1 MAKRIWLLPQ
11 EGAFYKANLHCH
23 TTFSDGVWTPE
34 QVKKEYQARGIR
46 SSRLP
51 TTTSTAFTAACATS
65 TSWRWRRWRRMSTAR
80 WRACG
85 TWDTTPVYHLNFYD
99 TDPFCEKDVPL
110 PDKSDYSL
118 DAVNRYIAAMRAK
131 GFLCCY
137 NHPWWSLQTA
147 RDYDGLR
154 GLDAFEIFNYG
165 CELEG
170 LYGYAPQAYAELLRA
185 GQKPACFAT
194 DDNHNAFAPGDVRCD
209 SFGGFTMLKLPRLGY
224 AEAVSALKNR
234 HCYASNGPLIHAL
247 YVEDG
252 TLYVECS
259 PAAKL
264 FLHGCG
270 RRTGVVLAEPGRPLS
285 RRGVPA
291 QGQRAIRL
299 ARGCAT
305 RPGALPPAARTSPKN
320 CRGGRKDG
328 QERARHRCP
337 FLPAPVNGG
346 FSMEDYWVWCGSV
359 VKGEDG
365 NYHMF
370 ASRWPKTLPFHPG
383 WGVASE
389 IVRAVSEKPEG
400 PYRFAEVVLS
410 ARGAGWWDGRSVHN
424 PVIQKCD
431 DTYVLFYM
439 GTTYPYPDVPADGSL
454 CHDSYQW
461 LCARANKRIG
471 IATAKS
477 VFGPWSR
484 PDHPS
489 LDVRPGH
496 FDDFLVSNPR
506 PACTRMAAACWFT
519 KRARTK
525 SRPTAAARATRCA
538 AP

>member
-34 QVKKEYQARGIR
+34 QVKKEYQARGYSIV
-46 SSRLP
+46 
-51 TTTSTAFTAACATS
+51 AFTDHNVYRFHRGLCDEHFVALAAMEANVD
-65 TSWRWRRWRRMSTAR
+65 RPMEGVRI
-80 WRACG
+80 
-85 TWDTTPVYHLNFYD
+85 WDTTPVYHLNFYD

-147 RDYDGLR
+147 RDYDGLQ

-285 RRGVPA
+285 R
-291 QGQRAIRL
+291 
-299 ARGCAT
+299 
-305 RPGALPPAARTSPKN
+305 AAFLLKGS
-320 CRGGRKDG
+320 
-328 QERARHRCP
+328 EP
-337 FLPAPVNGG
+337 F
-346 FSMEDYWVWCGSV
+346 VWL
-359 VKGEDG
+359 E
-365 NYHMF
+365 
-370 ASRWPKTLPFHPG
+370 
-383 WGVASE
+383 
-389 IVRAVSEKPEG
+389 VRDEAG
-400 PYRFAEVVLS
+400 RFAASS
-410 ARGAGWWDGRSVHN
+410 AYFAEELQGR
-424 PVIQKCD
+424 
-431 DTYVLFYM
+431 
-439 GTTYPYPDVPADGSL
+439 A
-454 CHDSYQW
+454 
-461 LCARANKRIG
+461 
-471 IATAKS
+471 
-477 VFGPWSR
+477 
-484 PDHPS
+484 
-489 LDVRPGH
+489 
-496 FDDFLVSNPR
+496 
-506 PACTRMAAACWFT
+506 
-519 KRARTK
+519 
-525 SRPTAAARATRCA
+525 
-538 AP
+538 